1 MAERLTRRALV
12 DVRASRSPSPVAEPS
27 FRRKPKMPIN
37 TADVG
42 PLGLNWPVYRWT
54 VRTLLVLCL
63 FLCAVVY
70 VFSHSASQDTAKT
83 RAMGAVALGF
93 AILVCMSKTWHR
105 KRLPGFLLGPLL
117 LLLISLTFYASD
129 ARKMHH
135 DDLAEMHQLELKT
148 LQEQQQAH
156 DALQTMRILQAQ
168 LAQKEKEQQ
177 DMQRT
182 VRSLQAQLRRKEE
195 EERAKKFAT
204 AVRYVAWSLF
214 HCYLVAG

>member
-1 MAERLTRRALV
+1 MDA
-12 DVRASRSPSPVAEPS
+12 RASRSPSPVAEPS
-27 FRRKPKMPIN
+27 FRRQPKTQIN
-37 TADVG
+37 TDVG

-70 VFSHSASQDTAKT
+70 VFSHSVTQDTAKA

-105 KRLPGFLLGPLL
+105 KRLPGFLLWPVLL
-117 LLLISLTFYASD
+117 LVIYLAFCASD
-129 ARKMHH
+129 ARKMYH
-135 DDLAEMHQLELKT
+135 DDLAQMHQLELKT
-148 LQEQQQAH
+148 LQEQQQTH

-182 VRSLQAQLRRKEE
+182 VRNLQAQLKRKEE
-195 EERAKKFAT
+195 EERAKKFAD
-204 AVRYVAWSLF
+204 AVRYAAWSLYL
-214 HCYLVAG
+214 CYWIAS